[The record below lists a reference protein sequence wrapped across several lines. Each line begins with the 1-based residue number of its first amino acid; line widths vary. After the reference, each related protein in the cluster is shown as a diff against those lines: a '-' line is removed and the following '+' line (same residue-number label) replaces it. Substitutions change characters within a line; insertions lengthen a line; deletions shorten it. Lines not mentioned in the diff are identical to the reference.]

1 MGVVLEA
8 VVHSGDIQGNNKRL
22 RKVKVELEKAFP
34 SVDGNHHRR
43 VKAGGPPPTE
53 IPSDPVERDTDA
65 AALGTIETVITI
77 TVFSLGVMFGYA
89 FDQILEMF
97 K

>member
-1 MGVVLEA
+1 MNCCDYKCE
-8 VVHSGDIQGNNKRL
+8 QGRDCPA
-22 RKVKVELEKAFP
+22 R
-34 SVDGNHHRR
+34 HRR

-53 IPSDPVERDTDA
+53 IPSDPVERDGDA
-65 AALGTIETVITI
+65 VALGTIETVITI